1 MEQGIETS
9 INSLNQQQFPADR
22 ILLQRY
28 ATFMRCILRI
38 VVISL
43 TLAACNNPPGT
54 KKTKTDSSCDTL
66 IINTASAVFTEPD
79 SLQIDARKKA
89 AGDADF
95 YAGADDYMFH
105 LNSAYEFFSSI
116 KLKIV
121 IAKDRKFIKFVSS
134 QNTSKLI
141 RLDTLPEL
149 WNVYLFDP
157 KKEAK
162 QIDITVIDEEYTS
175 YFK

>member
-1 MEQGIETS
+1 
-9 INSLNQQQFPADR
+9 
-22 ILLQRY
+22 
-28 ATFMRCILRI
+28 MRCILSI
-38 VVISL
+38 VVFSL
-43 TLAACNNPPGT
+43 TLAACNNHSGT
-54 KKTKTDSSCDTL
+54 AKTKTGSLPQKFISGEALNNDTL
-66 IINTASAVFTEPD
+66 IINTVSAVFTEPD

-89 AGDADF
+89 AGDDDF

-105 LNSAYEFFSSI
+105 LNSAHEFLKSI
-116 KLKIV
+116 KLKTV
-121 IAKDRKFIKFVSS
+121 IAKDKKFIKFVSS
-134 QNTSKLI
+134 DNTAHLI

-157 KKEAK
+157 KKKAK